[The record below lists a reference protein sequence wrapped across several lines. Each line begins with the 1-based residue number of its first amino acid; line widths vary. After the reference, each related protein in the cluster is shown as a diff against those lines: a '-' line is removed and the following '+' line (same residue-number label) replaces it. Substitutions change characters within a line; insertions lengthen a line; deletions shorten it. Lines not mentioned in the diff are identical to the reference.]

1 MVNREILNILWAD
14 LQKDRITN
22 ELDKA
27 FSTVG
32 FVYLKNHGIDQEK
45 VYILLLLLM
54 LPIKCAIFIAIF
66 IQSKVENLFK
76 ASRNFF
82 QLPENVKKGYPRDRE
97 NFDGYTGRDQ
107 EM

>member
-1 MVNREILNILWAD
+1 MDRFTQRSYHERIRQGFFDCRFRLFEKSWNRPGKGIFIL
-14 LQKDRITN
+14 
-22 ELDKA
+22 
-27 FSTVG
+27 
-32 FVYLKNHGIDQEK
+32 
-45 VYILLLLLM
+45 ILL
-54 LPIKCAIFIAIF
+54 PFKCAILIKL
-66 IQSKVENLFK
+66 KVDNLFK